1 MRWHTPCGSGSAMT
15 PQITRSMFAAVA
27 IVAAALG
34 VSCEKPPAPAPPPVE
49 VYVADV
55 VQKDVPTYL
64 ELVGQTV
71 GFQDVEVRARVEGFL
86 ETMNFREGT
95 FVQKGG
101 LLYTIDRRPLEAIV
115 AASKADQAT
124 AEARLAKANNEVS
137 RYTALAAKQAV
148 SQQELDDARA
158 QQDAAR
164 SQVEATKAAVEK
176 STLDLGYTR
185 VYAPIGGLIGVTLV
199 KPGNLV
205 GRGENTLLTTIS
217 QLDPIL
223 FRVGVTEADYLR
235 VRKRAAEGGGDARQ
249 GMDIRLTLAD
259 NSVYPQKGRLGPV
272 ERAVDATTGTLGV
285 QLEFANPDSVLR
297 PGQYGRARILLE
309 TKAGAVLVP
318 QRAVQELQNLRS
330 VAVVDSSNKVGFR
343 NVKVGQRVDSLWVVD
358 EGLKPGDKVVVEGLQ
373 RIRDGMTV
381 VAKPAPAE
389 PVGTAGVANSK
400 PAEAK

>member
-1 MRWHTPCGSGSAMT
+1 M
-15 PQITRSMFAAVA
+15 SMGADARRTILAAGAIAAALNVACEKPAAVA
-27 IVAAALG
+27 
-34 VSCEKPPAPAPPPVE
+34 PPPPE
-49 VYVADV
+49 VYVTEV

-64 ELVGQTV
+64 ELVGQTQ
-71 GFQDVEVRARVEGFL
+71 GFQDVEIRARVEGFL

-95 FVQKGG
+95 FVQKGA
-101 LLYTIDRRPLEAIV
+101 LLYTIDRKPLEAIL
-115 AASKADQAT
+115 ASAKADQAT
-124 AEARLAKANNEVS
+124 AEARLAKANNDVA
-137 RYTALAAKQAV
+137 RYTPLAAKQAV

-158 QQDAAR
+158 EQDATR
-164 SQVEATKAAVEK
+164 SQVEAAKAAVEK
-176 STLDLGYTR
+176 STLDLSYTH
-185 VYAPIGGLIGVTLV
+185 VTAPIGGLVGITLV
-199 KPGNLV
+199 KAGNLV
-205 GRGENTLLTTIS
+205 GRGQNTLLTTIS

-235 VRKRAAEGGGDARQ
+235 VRKRAAEGGGDARE

-259 NSVYPQKGRLGPV
+259 NSQYVHKGRLGPV
-272 ERAVDATTGTLGV
+272 ERAVDPTTGTLGI
-285 QLEFANPDSVLR
+285 QLEFANPDLLLR

-309 TKAGAVLVP
+309 TKPGAILVP

-343 NVKVGQRVDSLWVVD
+343 NVKVGQRVDSLWVVE

-381 VAKPAPAE
+381 VAKPAPE
-389 PVGTAGVANSK
+389 PVATSGVADTKPADAK